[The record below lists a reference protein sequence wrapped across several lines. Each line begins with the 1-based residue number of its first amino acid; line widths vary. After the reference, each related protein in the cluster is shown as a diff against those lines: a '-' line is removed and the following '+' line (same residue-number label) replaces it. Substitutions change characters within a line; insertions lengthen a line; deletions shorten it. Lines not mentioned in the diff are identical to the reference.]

1 MTPTHTDQY
10 LNYNSHHPLHQKL
23 GVIRTLYDRKDRVIT
38 EEEDK
43 KEEEKKVQDALQLC
57 GYPTWSFDKV
67 KQRMATPKVKKKT
80 DIKKDDDTR
89 SRGFVVLPYVKGV
102 SERIARTMKTYQIS
116 TAMKPHCTIRN
127 QLVHPKD
134 KREPHSIS
142 DAIYNIPCKNCDKSY
157 IGETGRKFGTRLSE
171 HKKEA
176 EKANNTTTTRAARKA
191 SLTTVNKSAITD
203 HVVDS
208 NHVIGW
214 DEAKV
219 IGTEQDK
226 YKRWIREAIE
236 IRRRGDSTMNRDEG
250 QYYLTHVFDD
260 LLSSD
265 KKSPDD
271 KSTGNFKTAKSV
283 KSRQDH
289 HYHKC

>member
-1 MTPTHTDQY
+1 M
-10 LNYNSHHPLHQKL
+10 
-23 GVIRTLYDRKDRVIT
+23 
-38 EEEDK
+38 
-43 KEEEKKVQDALQLC
+43 
-57 GYPTWSFDKV
+57 
-67 KQRMATPKVKKKT
+67 
-80 DIKKDDDTR
+80 
-89 SRGFVVLPYVKGV
+89 
-102 SERIARTMKTYQIS
+102 
-116 TAMKPHCTIRN
+116 
-127 QLVHPKD
+127 
-134 KREPHSIS
+134 
-142 DAIYNIPCKNCDKSY
+142 
-157 IGETGRKFGTRLSE
+157 
-171 HKKEA
+171 
-176 EKANNTTTTRAARKA
+176 
-191 SLTTVNKSAITD
+191 
-203 HVVDS
+203 DS

-219 IGTEQDK
+219 IGTEQDR

-289 HYHKC
+289 HYQKC